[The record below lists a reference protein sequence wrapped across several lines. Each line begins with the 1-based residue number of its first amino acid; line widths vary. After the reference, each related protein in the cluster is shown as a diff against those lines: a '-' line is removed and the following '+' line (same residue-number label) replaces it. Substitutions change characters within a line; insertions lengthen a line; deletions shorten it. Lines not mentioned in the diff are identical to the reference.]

1 MKIDYRLSKKT
12 DLPLLTEIYNQAI
25 RTKACTC
32 DTEELTCED
41 RLSWLEDH
49 DNEKYPLYTCLVD
62 DEIAGYI
69 YLTPYRKGRQALDR
83 VAEVSYYFDS
93 KFHSKGLGS
102 KSLAFI
108 TEEAKK
114 RNIEILIA
122 ILLGCNKKSIGLLK
136 KYGFEEWGRMPEFA
150 LLNGNLE
157 DHLYLGKKI

>member
-1 MKIDYRLSKKT
+1 MNITYRLSKKS
-12 DLPLLTEIYNQAI
+12 DLQQLTEIYNQAI

-49 DNEKYPLYTCLVD
+49 DDEKYPLYTCLVNN
-62 DEIAGYI
+62 EIAGYV
-69 YLTPYRKGRQALDR
+69 YLTPYRKGRKALDR

-102 KSLAFI
+102 KSLEFI

-114 RNIEILIA
+114 RDISILIA
-122 ILLGCNKKSIGLLK
+122 ILLGCNNKSIGLLK

-150 LLNGNLE
+150 LLNGE
-157 DHLYLGKKI
+157 FIDHLYLGKKL